1 MLPAELTS
9 LETHA
14 LDLLRTR
21 KKHWS
26 LPQAFYTEEAF
37 HELDLRHMFGRQ
49 WIFVS
54 LSCEVPNPGDWITV
68 EVGRDSIIIL
78 RDNDRQI
85 RAFHNSCRHRG
96 SRICLEHQGKA
107 KRLVCPY
114 HQWTYDLTGEL
125 IRTRYMEGDFDRSE
139 FGLKRVHC
147 ENLAG
152 YIFLCLADDPP
163 PFDRF
168 RRDLEPFIARQD
180 IENAK
185 IAYTQVLHEKAN
197 WKLVM
202 ENNRECYHCSAN
214 HPELLRTLAEFDDPT
229 DPRVDPKYVDLM
241 QRKNAEWAAEGIPH
255 GPTDPN
261 IRYRAVRLPFID
273 GHQSM
278 TLDGKLACKRLM
290 SDFTDYDLGS
300 VRMLSLPNNWNHLLS
315 DHMMAFRVM
324 PISARET
331 IVTTK
336 WLVHKD
342 AVEGVDYDVDN
353 LTAVWKATNEQDK
366 ELAEWNQLGIES
378 SRYEPGP
385 YSGVIEMGV
394 RDLIQWYTDELEASL
409 CHDLGLPPPVVG
421 TAPTERAVY
430 APPPGRSAGAGSRAA
445 VAPAE

>member
-1 MLPAELTS
+1 MLPFEMKTVEA
-9 LETHA
+9 HA
-14 LDLLRTR
+14 LDLLRER
-21 KKHWS
+21 RKHWS
-26 LPQAFYTEEAF
+26 LPQAFYSEEAF
-37 HELDLRHMFGRQ
+37 FELDLKHTFARN
-49 WIFVS
+49 WIFVA

-68 EVGRDSIIIL
+68 EIGRDSIIIL
-78 RDNDRQI
+78 RDNDRGI

-96 SRICLEHQGKA
+96 SRICLEHQGKS

-114 HQWTYDLTGEL
+114 HQWTYDLSGEL

-139 FGLKRVHC
+139 FGLKPVHC

-152 YIFLCLADDPP
+152 YIFLCLADEAPS
-163 PFDRF
+163 FDKF
-168 RRDLEPFIARQD
+168 RADLEPFIARQD

-185 IAYTQVLHEKAN
+185 VAYTQVLHEKAN

-214 HPELLRTLAEFDDPT
+214 HPELLRTLAEFDNPD

-241 QRKNAEWAAEGIPH
+241 RRKNEEWERDNIPH
-255 GPTDPN
+255 GPTDPH

-278 TLDGKLACKRLM
+278 TMDGKLACRKLM
-290 SDFTDYDLGS
+290 ADFTDFDLGS

-315 DHMMAFRVM
+315 DHMMAFRVL
-324 PISARET
+324 PISAQET
-331 IVTTK
+331 VVVTK

-342 AVEGVDYDVDN
+342 AVEGVDYDVER

-366 ELAEWNQLGIES
+366 ELAEWNQCGINN

-394 RDLIQWYTDELEASL
+394 RDFVQWYTDDLEASL
-409 CHDLGLPPPVVG
+409 CESLGLPPPAVSD
-421 TAPTERAVY
+421 APTERAVY
-430 APPPGRSAGAGSRAA
+430 VPPTRSRGAGEA
-445 VAPAE
+445 VTPAE